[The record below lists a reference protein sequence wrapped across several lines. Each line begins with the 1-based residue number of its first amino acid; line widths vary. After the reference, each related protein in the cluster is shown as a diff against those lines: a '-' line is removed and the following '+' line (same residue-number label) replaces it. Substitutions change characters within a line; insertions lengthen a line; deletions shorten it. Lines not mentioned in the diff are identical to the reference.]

1 MRQEESNMRD
11 YHVHTTYS
19 PDGNATL
26 REQFAAA
33 QSLGLSEICI
43 TDHLDLNYCDP
54 AFDKVIDYDSYFAE
68 IDSLRAEFPNLVIRR
83 GIEAGE
89 HAGSTQ
95 ETLAVI
101 KAHDFDY
108 VLLSQ
113 HMIDGLDPYYYD
125 EFLNGRT
132 PAQAYRAY
140 AEQVWAS
147 INRVD
152 DYDCLAHLGYC
163 SKFAPKRADLRP
175 FDRAYAPD
183 IVDAIL
189 KKLAQDGKALEI
201 NTSGLKNGGT
211 STIPGP
217 DIVRR
222 FIDLGGEFIMFGSDA
237 HYTEYVAY
245 EFDYARRM
253 ALECGAKYTLT
264 FERRKGTPIKIEE

>member
-1 MRQEESNMRD
+1 MRD

-19 PDGNATL
+19 PDGSATL
-26 REQFAAA
+26 REQFTAA
-33 QSLGLSEICI
+33 QAANLTEICI
-43 TDHLDLNYCDP
+43 TDHLDINYCDH
-54 AFDKVIDYDSYFAE
+54 AFDKLIDYDSYFAE
-68 IDSLRAEFPNLVIRR
+68 IDSLRAEFPHLTIRR

-89 HAGSTQ
+89 HAGSTK

-113 HMIDGLDPYYYD
+113 HMIDGFDPYYYD

-132 PAQAYRAY
+132 PAEAYLDY

-147 INRVD
+147 INRID
-152 DYDCLAHLGYC
+152 DFDCLAHLGYC
-163 SKFAPKRADLRP
+163 SKFAPVKSGIRP

-183 IVDAIL
+183 VVDAIL
-189 KKLAQDGKALEI
+189 TKLAQGGKALEI

-211 STIPGP
+211 GTIPGA

-222 FIDLGGEFIMFGSDA
+222 FIELGGEFIMFGSDA
-237 HYTEYVAY
+237 HYTGYVAY
-245 EFDYARRM
+245 EFDCARRM
-253 ALECGAKYTLT
+253 ALDCGAKYTLT
-264 FERRKGTPIKIEE
+264 FEHRKGTPVRIEEE